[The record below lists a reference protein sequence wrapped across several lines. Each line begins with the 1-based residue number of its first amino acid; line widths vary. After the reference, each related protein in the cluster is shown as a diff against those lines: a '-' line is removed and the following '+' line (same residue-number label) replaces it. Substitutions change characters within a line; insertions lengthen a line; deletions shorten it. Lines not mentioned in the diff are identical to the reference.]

1 MAEIYEM
8 DRQELRN
15 ILMVL
20 YENFNQYAKLY
31 TLVAGDVYIHEAY
44 GKIAEKFGRNVDD
57 YESQVTDGS
66 EEESQKISAARA
78 QSESATKR
86 YNKLNRKV
94 EFESSLT
101 KGGTADMKQMALGAV
116 GIGVVCWIIYF
127 FFPLAIIGTFVAIW
141 FGIKLLQA
149 TALDKHIAQLEDAK
163 NVADSS
169 LQQFEKIL
177 TDAESEKWAADFE
190 VFCAKPENQK
200 LVDQAK
206 VITEQRLNELNTIDF
221 SNYALLPFNYQ
232 DNMSVQKSLELLA
245 AGRANNWQDC
255 VQIIEQERVQQRQ
268 FSEMQRQTKNQ
279 EQIISNQEQM
289 INNQEQQLDRPDVLN
304 ENVQAINAS
313 VVNLATKIEKQ
324 GAAVNRHLD
333 VVAANQGLQMFQQK
347 KFHKEQLEEMRAS
360 CKVMAY
366 GTGAYMNPY
375 YYQHYLQ
382 RG

>member
-66 EEESQKISAARA
+66 EDESQKISAARA

-127 FFPLAIIGTFVAIW
+127 FFPLAIIGTFIAIW
-141 FGIKLLQA
+141 LGIKLLQA
-149 TALDKHIAQLEDAK
+149 TALDKHIAQLEDAQHT
-163 NVADSS
+163 AEES
-169 LQQFEKIL
+169 LKQFEKVL